1 MSDIIKPFSTTGI
14 GSLPYRNA
22 EDACELILR
31 TFDIP
36 FWPQLPKISF
46 KESMIVQYSEGM
58 PYIRTNEKEE
68 EAWIIRD
75 SSDELERFYESYTE
89 NAKIAISEDYAIGF
103 HTFLAM
109 IKGRRFKI
117 LKGHVTG
124 PLTFTLGLKDNY
136 GRFVFFDEELR
147 EISLMLLK
155 AKARWQIDM
164 LKQYANNVI
173 IFIDEPILSA
183 IGSSSYFGV
192 NSDDVSRL
200 LKELVS
206 TIKEAGA
213 ISGMHCCG
221 RADWP
226 MVIKSGVEV
235 VSFDAFEYFDTFAIY
250 HEDIKKFLENRGYLA
265 WGIVPTSDAVKSVDD
280 KYLKTLIDNNLKK
293 LCDHVPSELVNSH
306 IILTP
311 SCGTGSRSIKE
322 TIKVFQLVMRLK
334 EAMA

>member
-1 MSDIIKPFSTTGI
+1 
-14 GSLPYRNA
+14 
-22 EDACELILR
+22 
-31 TFDIP
+31 
-36 FWPQLPKISF
+36 
-46 KESMIVQYSEGM
+46 
-58 PYIRTNEKEE
+58 
-68 EAWIIRD
+68 
-75 SSDELERFYESYTE
+75 
-89 NAKIAISEDYAIGF
+89 
-103 HTFLAM
+103 M